1 MSLFL
6 LTFFLLYGGMHFYT
20 LMKARGAF
28 GFGPGVLFFL
38 IMFMLIMVLAPV
50 IIRVSEKAG
59 FEGFAI
65 PMSYVGYIW
74 FGLLFLFFCS
84 SILFDIWKFVVY
96 LVGMAAGRNLS
107 SITGALRLYFCAAA
121 LIAIS
126 VSCYGFFEAEHI
138 KTERI
143 VIQTDKLPKRI
154 GMLKIVQI
162 SDVHLGLIV
171 RGGRLQKI
179 IDEVKKAK
187 PDILVS
193 TGDLLDGQTDSLSH
207 LTQLF
212 EEIRPRYGKFAI
224 TGNHEYYAG
233 ISNFIVFAGESGFE
247 LLRGNTARIE
257 GVINVAGVDDIAGR
271 PFGQYR
277 EVEEKKLLGEL
288 DHHTFTVLL
297 KHRPVVDRGALG
309 LFDLQLSG
317 HTHKGQIYPFIYLT
331 RVFFPFAAGYFNLG
345 RDSWLYVSRG
355 TGTWGPPIRFVS
367 PPEVTLIELRSGESA
382 PE

>member
-6 LTFFLLYGGMHFYT
+6 LTFFLLYGGMHFYAFV
-20 LMKARGAF
+20 KARGAF
-28 GFGPGVLFFL
+28 GFGPGVLVFL
-38 IMFMLIMVLAPV
+38 VIFMLIMIFAPV
-50 IIRVSEKAG
+50 IIRISEKAG

-74 FGLLFLFFCS
+74 FGLLFLFFCAS
-84 SILFDIWKFVVY
+84 VLFDIWRLVVY
-96 LVGMAAGRNLS
+96 LVGTVAGRDVS
-107 SITGALRLYFCAAA
+107 SITGALRLYFCVAA
-121 LIAIS
+121 LSAIS
-126 VSCYGFFEAEHI
+126 VACYGFVEAEHV

-143 VIQTDKLPKRI
+143 VIQTDKLPKRV
-154 GMLKIVQI
+154 GTLKIAQI

-179 IDEVKKAK
+179 VDEVKKAK

-212 EEIRPRYGKFAI
+212 EEIKPRYGKFAV

-233 ISNFIVFAGESGFE
+233 LSNFTIFAEKSGFE

-257 GVINVAGVDDIAGR
+257 GVINVAGVDDIAGK

-277 EVEEKKLLGEL
+277 EVEEKKLLGGL
-288 DHHTFTVLL
+288 DRHTFTVLL

-317 HTHKGQIYPFIYLT
+317 HTHNGQIYPFIYLT
-331 RVFFPFAAGYFNLG
+331 KVFFPFAAGYFNLG
-345 RDSWLYVSRG
+345 RDSRLYVSRG

-367 PPEVTLIELRSGESA
+367 PPEVTLIELRSGERA

>member
-6 LTFFLLYGGMHFYT
+6 LTFFLLYGGMHFYA

-28 GFGPGVLFFL
+28 GFGPGVLVFL
-38 IMFMLIMVLAPV
+38 IIFMLIMVFAPV

-74 FGLLFLFFCS
+74 LGLLFLFFCS
-84 SILFDIWKFVVY
+84 SILFDIWRFVVY
-96 LVGMAAGRNLS
+96 LIGVAAGRDLS
-107 SITGALRLYFCAAA
+107 SITGALRVYFCVAA
-121 LIAIS
+121 LSAIS
-126 VSCYGFFEAEHI
+126 VACYGFFEAEHI

-143 VIQTDKLPKRI
+143 VIKTDKLPKRI
-154 GMLKIVQI
+154 GMLKMAQI

-171 RGGRLQKI
+171 RGERLRKI

-193 TGDLLDGQTDSLSH
+193 TGDLLDGQIDSLSH

-212 EEIRPRYGKFAI
+212 KAVEPRFGKFAI

-233 ISNFIVFAGESGFE
+233 LSNFVAFAGEAGFE
-247 LLRGNTARIE
+247 LLRGNAARIE
-257 GVINVAGVDDIAGR
+257 GVINVAGVDDIAGK
-271 PFGQYR
+271 PFGQYI
-277 EVEEKKLLGEL
+277 EVEEKKLLGGL
-288 DHHTFTVLL
+288 DHRTFTVLL
-297 KHRPVVDRGALG
+297 KHRPVVDRDALG

-331 RVFFPFAAGYFNLG
+331 RVFFPFAAGYFDLG
-345 RDSWLYVSRG
+345 RGSRLYVSRG
-355 TGTWGPPIRFVS
+355 TGTWGPPVRFVS
-367 PPEVTLIELRSGESA
+367 PPEVTLIELRSGERA